1 MTNDSGQKTKEKT
14 SFLLELY
21 KKALNIDENK
31 LYEYFLDHA
40 IEVTESRI
48 GFFHFV
54 NNDQKTIKLT
64 LWNKKTLQNCSAH
77 YDTHYPMEQAGNWA
91 DSIRKKHAIIYN
103 DFKVSPN
110 QKGLPKGHVP
120 LERLVSYPILE
131 KGKVYAIFGVGNK
144 KKRYDEGDIAKL
156 ELVGNELNK
165 ILKQKRAETELKK
178 LNRTLRAMSNSSQAL
193 TRAADEESFLQ
204 EICRIINID
213 CGYKM
218 VWVGLTQKDS
228 AKSVLPVA
236 YAGFEEGYLDSLKIT
251 WADTPRGRG
260 PTGRAIRTGQPQ
272 LCINILTDPTLKPW
286 RKEALKRGYASS
298 IALPLKSGDIVFGAL
313 TLYSAEKDFCSD
325 DEVKLLTEL
334 ASDFARGIMI
344 LRLKAE
350 KDRAQAEVSNQ
361 AALIDL
367 SPDGIFVRN
376 LEGTIIFWSKGAEK
390 LYGWSKKEALGQN
403 ASELLKTKFPEPYKQ
418 IVSKLKQNNTWSG
431 DLFHTTK
438 NGRKLTVQSCWKPK
452 LNYKGKITEI
462 MESNVDITERIKAE
476 DALKK
481 AKVDWE
487 RTFDSVPDLIAIL
500 DNNHKILRA
509 NKSMAQALKTT
520 PEQAIGL
527 NCYTCVHGA
536 NEPPEFCPHAK
547 SLLDEKEHTA
557 EVHEDRLGGDFL
569 VSTTPLKDE
578 FGRMIGSVHVA
589 RDITE
594 RKRAE
599 DARRKSEEKYR
610 SYIEVTGEL
619 GWTTNAKGEVVE
631 DIPTFRNY
639 TGLSFDEVKGWGWS
653 RAIHP
658 EDLERTTKVWKKAV
672 ENKNNYEIEYRLR
685 RRDGVYR
692 HFLARGAPLFNESGD
707 VIDWVGTCIDITKR
721 KEMEDELLETLKA
734 SQSRQ
739 SEVAALLEASKA
751 VLVHRE
757 FGKASKV
764 IFDCCKNLL
773 GASAGYVAL
782 LSQDQKENQVLFL
795 DAGGRPCTVDPALPM
810 PIRGLRAS
818 SYLTGK
824 VTYDNDF
831 VNSRWVDLM
840 PRGHVV
846 LNNVMFAPLIIDRKT
861 VGIIGLANKSIPF
874 TERDA
879 QMATAFGEIASI
891 ALINSQTLERLSE
904 NEKLLK
910 THSENLEQMVEEK
923 TRQLRDS
930 ERLATIGA
938 TAGMVGHD
946 IRNPLQAI
954 ISDLYLAKEELVFCP
969 DSENKTAIKESLSE
983 IEKNADYINKIVADL
998 QDFARPLNPSIQK
1011 MDLQS
1016 VCSDILSKA
1025 NIPKN
1030 IKLSCTISENASE
1043 LVADEN
1049 WVKRILFNLV
1059 NNAVQAMPTGGDLTI
1074 LGIREGSDLIISVQ
1088 DTGLGIPEDVKSKL
1102 FIPLFT
1108 TKSKGQGFGLAVIKR
1123 LTEALNGKVTFN
1135 SIMGKGTKFNI
1146 ILPAPSGEL
1155 TKTASE
1161 TKG

>member
-1 MTNDSGQKTKEKT
+1 
-14 SFLLELY
+14 
-21 KKALNIDENK
+21 
-31 LYEYFLDHA
+31 
-40 IEVTESRI
+40 
-48 GFFHFV
+48 
-54 NNDQKTIKLT
+54 
-64 LWNKKTLQNCSAH
+64 
-77 YDTHYPMEQAGNWA
+77 
-91 DSIRKKHAIIYN
+91 
-103 DFKVSPN
+103 
-110 QKGLPKGHVP
+110 
-120 LERLVSYPILE
+120 
-131 KGKVYAIFGVGNK
+131 
-144 KKRYDEGDIAKL
+144 
-156 ELVGNELNK
+156 
-165 ILKQKRAETELKK
+165 
-178 LNRTLRAMSNSSQAL
+178 
-193 TRAADEESFLQ
+193 
-204 EICRIINID
+204 
-213 CGYKM
+213 
-218 VWVGLTQKDS
+218 
-228 AKSVLPVA
+228 
-236 YAGFEEGYLDSLKIT
+236 
-251 WADTPRGRG
+251 
-260 PTGRAIRTGQPQ
+260 
-272 LCINILTDPTLKPW
+272 
-286 RKEALKRGYASS
+286 
-298 IALPLKSGDIVFGAL
+298 
-313 TLYSAEKDFCSD
+313 
-325 DEVKLLTEL
+325 
-334 ASDFARGIMI
+334 
-344 LRLKAE
+344 
-350 KDRAQAEVSNQ
+350 
-361 AALIDL
+361 
-367 SPDGIFVRN
+367 
-376 LEGTIIFWSKGAEK
+376 
-390 LYGWSKKEALGQN
+390 
-403 ASELLKTKFPEPYKQ
+403 
-418 IVSKLKQNNTWSG
+418 
-431 DLFHTTK
+431 
-438 NGRKLTVQSCWKPK
+438 
-452 LNYKGKITEI
+452 
-462 MESNVDITERIKAE
+462 
-476 DALKK
+476 
-481 AKVDWE
+481 
-487 RTFDSVPDLIAIL
+487 
-500 DNNHKILRA
+500 
-509 NKSMAQALKTT
+509 
-520 PEQAIGL
+520 
-527 NCYTCVHGA
+527 
-536 NEPPEFCPHAK
+536 
-547 SLLDEKEHTA
+547 
-557 EVHEDRLGGDFL
+557 
-569 VSTTPLKDE
+569 
-578 FGRMIGSVHVA
+578 
-589 RDITE
+589 
-594 RKRAE
+594 
-599 DARRKSEEKYR
+599 
-610 SYIEVTGEL
+610 
-619 GWTTNAKGEVVE
+619 
-631 DIPTFRNY
+631 
-639 TGLSFDEVKGWGWS
+639 
-653 RAIHP
+653 
-658 EDLERTTKVWKKAV
+658 
-672 ENKNNYEIEYRLR
+672 
-685 RRDGVYR
+685 
-692 HFLARGAPLFNESGD
+692 
-707 VIDWVGTCIDITKR
+707 
-721 KEMEDELLETLKA
+721 
-734 SQSRQ
+734 
-739 SEVAALLEASKA
+739 
-751 VLVHRE
+751 
-757 FGKASKV
+757 
-764 IFDCCKNLL
+764 
-773 GASAGYVAL
+773 
-782 LSQDQKENQVLFL
+782 LFL

-831 VNSRWVDLM
+831 VNSQWVDLM